1 MLSES
6 EFFADRIDLLCVLA
20 DIPVIQFAVFAVSE
34 IVISIFAADNRPFGK
49 LPNHG
54 FLLKYHL
61 FVANSLPL
69 NHGIDQHRSQPSRQ
83 SRHSFTIL
91 PAPYRRALYFIIPYI
106 VVIFNGL
113 PQIETGHFSHGTCGG
128 SFGLACPSSISL
140 PYRRRA
146 CSDSWMPMRRSAVQ
160 RRRETH
166 SPQALRSAPRS

>member
-6 EFFADRIDLLCVLA
+6 EFFADGIDLLCILA
-20 DIPVIQFAVFAVSE
+20 NVPVIQLAVFAVSE
-34 IVISIFAADNRPFGK
+34 IVISVFAAGNRPFGK

-91 PAPYRRALYFIIPYI
+91 PAPYRRALCFIIPHKMQNI
-106 VVIFNGL
+106 NGCMWYKKIPFCQTASAFRL
-113 PQIETGHFSHGTCGG
+113 ICLFHTFFRCGAYRAMV
-128 SFGLACPSSISL
+128 FAPLRCPKL
-140 PYRRRA
+140 F
-146 CSDSWMPMRRSAVQ
+146 
-160 RRRETH
+160 
-166 SPQALRSAPRS
+166 